1 MRVFVVAFVAGCWLL
16 QQQATL
22 PRQDVVRVA
31 AAGLVLAAIAMLLR
45 GRRLRAAWRGL
56 VLAAVAAVAVGAAF
70 CWAAWRADMRLREW
84 LPASLE
90 SRDLDVQ
97 GVVSGLPS
105 ESAGGVRFAFTVGK
119 TVPDGADEPGLTLPG
134 RLLLHWRDAPP
145 DLYPGQRYTLTIRL
159 RRPRGLANPF
169 GFDYAYWLLAQ
180 GYGATGYVRRAHGP
194 PQEATRERLAW
205 RIEAWRAAVRDH
217 LRAALPDDAR
227 YGPVLVALVIGD
239 QRGIDTE
246 DWQLFR
252 RTGISHLVSIS
263 GLHITMIAGMAGS
276 FAGMLWRHSFGLGRR
291 LRRPLPLWLPARHAA
306 LVTAVAGAVTYGLLA
321 GMQVP
326 ALRTVAMLCVAALAV
341 WSGRAPP
348 ASVVLACAALAA
360 LLLDPW
366 AVMSPG
372 FWLSFGAVAVIFYA
386 ARSGHGAP
394 ETRWQRMR
402 ATLAAAARTQWA
414 VTAGLV
420 PLTLLLFQQVSV
432 VSPLANAIAI
442 PVVSLLVT
450 PLSLAAA
457 AAPAML
463 ATPLLA
469 VAHQAMVWLA
479 ALLGWLSGL
488 PWAMWEAPAS
498 GPLPLLLA
506 LLGIALLLA
515 PPASAAARLHG
526 GLLVLPLV
534 LARGPPV
541 AHGEFRAVML
551 DVGQG
556 TAVLVQTRTHALL
569 YDTGPGYASGSSAG
583 AQVVVPVLRGLGL
596 GRLDQLMVSH
606 EDADHAGGV
615 ADVAAAVAVAARST
629 GAPPHHALLGPPASG
644 WAPCADGQQ
653 WDWDGVRFT
662 VLHPLPLQSQ
672 QAAIASNARSCVLS
686 VATARHRLLLTGDI
700 GVAEERAL
708 IDRLPPEALHADV
721 MVVAHH
727 GSGTSSGAA
736 WLDAVR
742 PRAAVF
748 QLGYANRYRHPRADV
763 WERYGRAG
771 IARYRTDETGAVT
784 MATAPA
790 GYALSVFRQAEP
802 RYWRARPEAPR

>member
-1 MRVFVVAFVAGCWLL
+1 MRVFVVAFVAGCWVL

-22 PRQDVVRVA
+22 PRQDVVRIA
-31 AAGLVLAAIAMLLR
+31 AAGLALAGMAMLVW
-45 GRRLRAAWRGL
+45 GGRLRPAWRGL
-56 VLAAVAAVAVGAAF
+56 VLAVLAFAAAI
-70 CWAAWRADMRLREW
+70 CWAAWRADMRLRDW
-84 LPASLE
+84 LPDSHE
-90 SRDLDVQ
+90 SRDLDVR

-105 ESAGGVRFAFTVGK
+105 ESAGGVRFALTVERA
-119 TVPDGADEPGLTLPG
+119 VPDGPGEPAPTLPG

-145 DLYPGQRYTLTIRL
+145 DLYPGQRYTLTVRL

-169 GFDYAYWLLAQ
+169 GFDYALWLLAQ

-194 PQEATRERLAW
+194 PQEARRERLAW
-205 RIEAWRAAVRDH
+205 RIEAWRAAVRDR
-217 LRAALPDDAR
+217 LRAALPADAR
-227 YGPVLVALVIGD
+227 YGPVLIALVIGD

-276 FAGMLWRHSFGLGRR
+276 FVGMLWRYSFGLGRR
-291 LRRPLPLWLPARHAA
+291 LRRPLPLWLPARYAA
-306 LVTAVAGAVTYGLLA
+306 LVTAVAGAVAYGLLA
-321 GMQVP
+321 GMQIP

-341 WSGRAPP
+341 WGGRAPP

-386 ARSGHGAP
+386 ARSEHGEL

-420 PLTLLLFQQVSV
+420 PLTLLMFQQVSV
-432 VSPLANAIAI
+432 VSPLANALAI

-457 AAPAML
+457 AVPAVPAVL
-463 ATPLLA
+463 AAPLLA

-488 PWAMWEAPAS
+488 PWAMWEAPGS

-506 LLGIALLLA
+506 GLGIALSLA
-515 PPASAAARLHG
+515 PLASAVVRLHG

-534 LARGPPV
+534 LARGPSV
-541 AHGEFRAVML
+541 AHGEFRAMML

-556 TAVLVQTRTHALL
+556 TAVLVQTRAHALL
-569 YDTGPGYASGSSAG
+569 YDAGPGYASGASAG
-583 AQVVVPVLRGLGL
+583 AQVVVPLLRGLGL
-596 GRLDQLMVSH
+596 GRIDHLMVSH

-615 ADVAAAVAVAARST
+615 ADVEAAVAVAARST
-629 GAPPHHALLGPPASG
+629 GAPPGHALLGPVPSG
-644 WAPCADGQQ
+644 WAPCAAGQQ
-653 WDWDGVRFT
+653 WEWDGVHFT
-662 VLHPLPLQSQ
+662 VLHPLPSQSQ
-672 QAAIASNARSCVLS
+672 HAEIASNARSCVLH

-700 GVAEERAL
+700 GEAEERAL

-721 MVVAHH
+721 MVVPHH
-727 GSGTSSGAA
+727 GSGTSSGAV
-736 WLDAVR
+736 WLEAVR
-742 PRAAVF
+742 PQAAVF

-771 IARYRTDETGAVT
+771 IARYRSDETGAVT

-790 GYALSVFRQAEP
+790 GYTLSVFRQAEP
-802 RYWRARPEAPR
+802 RYWRARPDAPR

>member
-1 MRVFVVAFVAGCWLL
+1 MRVVVLAFVAGCWVL

-22 PRQDVVRVA
+22 PRQDVVRMA
-31 AAGLVLAAIAMLLR
+31 AAGLALAGIAMLLR
-45 GRRLRAAWRGL
+45 GRALRAAWRGL

-90 SRDLDVQ
+90 SRDFDVQ

-119 TVPDGADEPGLTLPG
+119 TVPDGPDEPWLLPG

-194 PQEATRERLAW
+194 PQDATRERLAW

-217 LRAALPDDAR
+217 LRAALPADAR
-227 YGPVLVALVIGD
+227 YGPVLIALVIGD

-276 FAGMLWRHSFGLGRR
+276 FAGLLWRHSFGLGRR

-306 LVTAVAGAVTYGLLA
+306 LVTAVAGAMTYGLLA

-394 ETRWQRMR
+394 ETRWQRMC

-457 AAPAML
+457 AVPATLAAPV
-463 ATPLLA
+463 LA

-479 ALLGWLSGL
+479 ALLGWLSSL
-488 PWAMWEAPAS
+488 PWAMWEAPVS

-515 PPASAAARLHG
+515 PPAGAAVRLHG

-556 TAVLVQTRTHALL
+556 TAVLVQTRAHALL
-569 YDTGPGYASGSSAG
+569 YDTGPAYASGGSAG

-596 GRLDQLMVSH
+596 SRLDQLMVSH

-615 ADVAAAVAVAARST
+615 ADVVAAVAVAARST
-629 GAPPHHALLGPPASG
+629 GAPPDHALLGPSG
-644 WAPCADGQQ
+644 WAPCAAGQQ

-662 VLHPLPLQSQ
+662 VLHPLPSQSQ

-708 IDRLPPEALHADV
+708 IDRLPPDALHADV

-727 GSGTSSGAA
+727 GSGTSSGVA
-736 WLDAVR
+736 WLEAVR
-742 PRAAVF
+742 PGAAVF

-771 IARYRTDETGAVT
+771 IARYRSDETGAVT

-790 GYALSVFRQAEP
+790 GYTLSVFRQAEP
-802 RYWRARPEAPR
+802 RYWRDRPDAPR

>member
-1 MRVFVVAFVAGCWLL
+1 MRGFVVAFVVGCWVL

-22 PRQDVVRVA
+22 PRQDLVRMA
-31 AAGLVLAAIAMLLR
+31 AAGLVLTCIALLR
-45 GRRLRAAWRGL
+45 RGKRLRAAWRGL
-56 VLAAVAAVAVGAAF
+56 ALAAVAFGAAF
-70 CWAAWRADMRLREW
+70 CWAAWRADIRLREW

-90 SRDLDVQ
+90 ARDLDVR

-105 ESAGGVRFAFTVGK
+105 ASAGGVRFAFTVEQAM
-119 TVPDGADEPGLTLPG
+119 PDGPDEPALALPG

-145 DLYPGQRYTLTIRL
+145 DLFPGQRYTLTVRL

-180 GYGATGYVRRAHGP
+180 GFGATGYVRRAHGP
-194 PQEATRERLAW
+194 PQEATRERLGW
-205 RIEAWRAAVRDH
+205 RIEAWRAAVRNH
-217 LRAALPDDAR
+217 LRAAMPADAR
-227 YGPVLVALVIGD
+227 YGPVLIALVIGD

-276 FAGMLWRHSFGLGRR
+276 LAGMLWRHSFGLGRR

-306 LVTAVAGAVTYGLLA
+306 LAAAVASAMAYGLLA
-321 GMQVP
+321 GMQIP
-326 ALRTVAMLCVAALAV
+326 ALRTVAMLCVAAAAV
-341 WSGRAPP
+341 WGARAPP
-348 ASVVLACAALAA
+348 ASVVLASAALVA

-386 ARSGHGAP
+386 ARSDRGRAP
-394 ETRWQRMR
+394 EDRWQRLR
-402 ATLAAAARTQWA
+402 ATLAASARTQWA

-420 PLTLLLFQQVSV
+420 PLTLLMFQQVSV
-432 VSPLANAIAI
+432 VSPLANAVAI

-457 AAPAML
+457 AVPAML
-463 ATPLLA
+463 AAPLLA

-479 ALLGWLSGL
+479 AALSWFSGL
-488 PWAMWEAPAS
+488 PWAMWEAPGS

-506 LLGIALLLA
+506 GLGIALLLA
-515 PPASAAARLHG
+515 PPASAAVRLHG

-541 AHGEFRAVML
+541 AHGEVRAVMF

-556 TAVLVQTRTHALL
+556 TAVLVQTRAHVLL
-569 YDTGPGYASGSSAG
+569 YDAGPGYASGASAG
-583 AQVVVPVLRGLGL
+583 AQVVVPLLRGLGL
-596 GRLDQLMVSH
+596 GRIDHLMVSH

-615 ADVAAAVAVAARST
+615 ADVETAVAVAARST
-629 GAPPHHALLGPPASG
+629 GAPAGHALLGPASSG
-644 WAPCADGQQ
+644 WAPCAAGQQ

-662 VLHPLPLQSQ
+662 VLHPLPSQSQ
-672 QAAIASNARSCVLS
+672 RAEIASNARSCVLH

-708 IDRLPPEALHADV
+708 IDRLPPEVLRADV
-721 MVVAHH
+721 MVVPHH

-736 WLDAVR
+736 WLEAVR
-742 PRAAVF
+742 PQAAVF

-790 GYALSVFRQAEP
+790 GFTLSVFRLAEP
-802 RYWRARPEAPR
+802 RYWRARVDAPR